1 MLGASIAG
9 LSAAGELSRLFEE
22 VVVDDK
28 DARSASL
35 RSRRGVPQGSHVH
48 SLQRD
53 ALNQL
58 NDFFPGVT
66 DTLVNAGAV
75 SIDFGDKVRTYLADG
90 WVPAKPTGLA
100 RMSLTRSFLEYHTAV
115 HARAIENVRFAR
127 SLRVR
132 GITGSDAGVTG
143 VHCER
148 DG

>member
-1 MLGASIAG
+1 MLGASIVG

-22 VVVDDK
+22 GVVDDK

-35 RSRRGVPQGSHVH
+35 RSRRGVPQGTHVH
-48 SLQRD
+48 SLLRH

-58 NDFFPGVT
+58 NDFFQGVT

-75 SIDFGDKVRTYLADG
+75 RINFGYKFRTYLADG
-90 WVPAKPTGLA
+90 GFQAKPTGLA
-100 RMSLTRSFLEYHTAV
+100 GRSLTRSFLKHYTAV

-132 GITGSDAGVTG
+132 
-143 VHCER
+143 E
-148 DG
+148 